1 MSSDVDLFTTASAE
15 AHFASAVDAVIAAS
29 ARYTGEELLR
39 LAEDH
44 DPGFDGLLFADAL
57 AAIDRLPDVL
67 FQPYGLN
74 SRDVDALK
82 IRMNEWAGRIRTGR
96 RG

>member
-1 MSSDVDLFTTASAE
+1 MASS
-15 AHFASAVDAVIAAS
+15 
-29 ARYTGEELLR
+29 RYTGEELLR
-39 LAEDH
+39 LAVDH
-44 DPGFDGLLFADAL
+44 DPGFDRLLFADAL